1 MNKKKH
7 NDKYEMDISRDLFQ
21 DHEKMIA
28 SHHEEVSEMLRSN
41 KTSKVGIKLR
51 KLILENI

>member
-1 MNKKKH
+1 
-7 NDKYEMDISRDLFQ
+7 
-21 DHEKMIA
+21 MIA